1 MPPSRVDVRLVTMS
15 QQDCASVPLP
25 PEGSATAEALAVIG
39 EAEPVYRRLLGLTE
53 SQPGWRS
60 PADFCAEVLARAL
73 ADRTFLAISRRR
85 AFFAD
90 AGRLRPDCRLTPV
103 LAALDHKGRGERV
116 AAFAFAKRA
125 LTLNQDD
132 LFAQELWLDVHPE
145 PPLRQPLAGR
155 FCEHP
160 FERLETQS
168 RGRVLFCCPAWLPVP
183 VGNLAN
189 GSPDALWNSVAA
201 QDIRRSILDGSFRYC
216 SRLHCP
222 RLTEEN
228 LPRFEEVTDPA
239 YRMTI
244 ASRQTVLPYR
254 PRRMWLSHD
263 RSCNISCPSC
273 RTSLIAAR
281 SAEVERMNDMAER
294 MLLPLLS
301 GTPRVALTGSGDPF
315 ASRHFRWL
323 IRQLTSGRFQGLRI
337 DLQSNGLLLK
347 ESWHELGL
355 EGYAH
360 TLLVSIDA
368 AEAATY
374 AVVRRGGTFARLL
387 ENLAF
392 AADLRRSRKLRR
404 VRLDFVVQAL
414 NYREMPDAARLMRS
428 YGFDGVKFQMLRS
441 WNTYPPEEYARH
453 DVGSPGHPEH
463 QRFLTVLDDPDLRG
477 RDVEFY
483 GFHSVSAAR
492 LRGVRPAPAQPAG

>member
-1 MPPSRVDVRLVTMS
+1 MCQKGSESFSAAAPGTVATERTVTA
-15 QQDCASVPLP
+15 D
-25 PEGSATAEALAVIG
+25 ALAVIG
-39 EAEPVYRRLLGLTE
+39 EAEPGYRKLLGLTE

-60 PADFCAEVLARAL
+60 PADFCAEILARAL
-73 ADRTFLAISRRR
+73 AARSFLATARRR
-85 AFFAD
+85 AFFAE
-90 AGRLRPDCRLTPV
+90 AGRLRGDCRLTPV
-103 LAALDHKGRGERV
+103 LAALDHKARGERA

-125 LTLNQDD
+125 LALNQDD
-132 LFAQELWLDVHPE
+132 LFAQQLWLEVHPE
-145 PPLRQPLAGR
+145 PPARYPLAGR

-189 GSPDALWNSVAA
+189 GSPEALWNSVAA

-216 SRLHCP
+216 SRIHCP

-228 LPRFEEVTDPA
+228 LPRVDEIADPS
-239 YRMTI
+239 YRATI
-244 ASRQTVLPYR
+244 ASRQTALPYP

-263 RSCNISCPSC
+263 RSCNLSCPSC

-281 SAEVERMNDMAER
+281 SAEVERLNEMAER
-294 MLLPLLS
+294 VLLPLIA

-323 IRQLTSGRFQGLRI
+323 IRQLTSGRFPGLRI

-347 ESWHELGL
+347 ESWRELGL

-374 AVVRRGGTFARLL
+374 AVVRRGGTFTRLI
-387 ENLAF
+387 ENLEF
-392 AADLRRSRKLRR
+392 AAELRRGRKLRR

-428 YGFDGVKFQMLRS
+428 FGFDGVKFQMLRS
-441 WNTYPPEEYARH
+441 WNTYSPDEYARH
-453 DVGSPGHPEH
+453 DVGTPGHPEF
-463 QRFLTVLDDPDLRG
+463 QRFLAVLDDPALRG
-477 RDVEFY
+477 PDVEFY
-483 GFHSVSAAR
+483 GFHSVSTAR
-492 LRGVRPAPAQPAG
+492 LRGVRSAEAQPAS